1 MTGLSGSARRSV
13 YSGLVW
19 SATSAGGQSL
29 LQIVVLIVLARL
41 LAPAEF
47 GVASATMV
55 VSGLG
60 IVFSKLGIGQS
71 IIQRATLEPAHIES
85 GFILSML
92 LGVALGSAVFVGA
105 GAVADAF
112 RMPQLVPYIQLIALT
127 FPVVGLSI
135 VAESLLT
142 RELKFRALALIELV
156 SYLIGYGVVAVVL
169 ALLGYGAL
177 ALVLGSVGRM
187 CLRTALITYVHPHP
201 VGFRLSPKESK
212 EMLYFGGGQT
222 LARIGNFIALEGD
235 NFVAGRWLGAEAL
248 GLYSRAYKFAMLPA
262 VVAATAL
269 DRVLFPAMSRFQHD
283 PVFLW
288 GWFRRGSVVLA
299 IAIAPVS
306 AVAIVLAP
314 EIIEVVLGPA
324 WMAMVLPFQILCMG
338 GPFRASCRMSDSL
351 ARAMGA
357 VYRRAWRQAIYAG
370 CVILAAWIGQHS
382 GIAGIAVGVLC
393 ALIINFL
400 LMTQLS
406 MSLVSGSWRTFLLAH
421 WPALVVSLAFALPA
435 LGLATV
441 LRSMQHA
448 PVLVLTAVTG
458 GMLAIAMALV
468 VWKPRALLG
477 EDGLWL
483 LGNLRPPRAEPAA
496 SPDEQLGARAD

>member
-1 MTGLSGSARRSV
+1 MVGLTGSAKRNV
-13 YSGLVW
+13 YSGLMW
-19 SATSAGGQSL
+19 SATSAGGQSV
-29 LQIVVLIVLARL
+29 LQIVVLIILARL

-71 IIQRATLEPAHIES
+71 IIQRAKLEPAHIES
-85 GFILSML
+85 GFILSTL
-92 LGVALGSAVFVGA
+92 LGVALGSIVFFGA
-105 GAVADAF
+105 EPIADAF
-112 RMPQLVPYIQLIALT
+112 RMPQLTAYVQLTALT
-127 FPVVGLSI
+127 FPVVGLGI

-142 RELKFRALALIELV
+142 RELRFRALAVTELL
-156 SYLIGYGVVAVVL
+156 SYLLGYGAVAVVL

-177 ALVLGSVGRM
+177 ALVIGSIARL
-187 CLRTALITYVHPHP
+187 CLRTALIVYAHPHP
-201 VGFRLSPKESK
+201 VSLRLSPRESR

-248 GLYSRAYKFAMLPA
+248 GLYSRAYRFAMLPA
-262 VVAATAL
+262 VVVATAL

-288 GWFRRGSVVLA
+288 GWFRRGSVGLA
-299 IAIAPVS
+299 IAIGPAS
-306 AVAIVLAP
+306 AVAFVLAP

-324 WMAMVLPFQILCMG
+324 WTAMVLPFQILCLG

-357 VYRRAWRQAIYAG
+357 VYRRAWRQAVYAG
-370 CVILAAWIGQHS
+370 CVIVAAWIGQHS
-382 GIAGIAVGVLC
+382 GIAGIATGVLC
-393 ALIINFL
+393 ALIINFV

-406 MSLVSGSWRTFLLAH
+406 ISLVSGSWRAFVVSH
-421 WPALVVSLAFALPA
+421 WPALVVSMVFALPA
-435 LGLATV
+435 LGLAAL
-441 LRSMQHA
+441 LRSLHHSPILVGSGVGA
-448 PVLVLTAVTG
+448 GVLITA
-458 GMLAIAMALV
+458 LALV
-468 VWKPRALLG
+468 VWKPRTLLG

-483 LGNLRPPRAEPAA
+483 LDNLRPSRAAPLAA
-496 SPDEQLGARAD
+496 AADEQMS

>member
-1 MTGLSGSARRSV
+1 MTGLSGSAKRSV
-13 YSGLVW
+13 YSGLIW
-19 SATSAGGQSL
+19 SATSAGGQSI
-29 LQIVVLIVLARL
+29 LQIVVLIILARL

-85 GFILSML
+85 GFILSTL
-92 LGVALGSAVFVGA
+92 LGVALGSMVFLGA
-105 GAVADAF
+105 GPIADAF
-112 RMPQLVPYIQLIALT
+112 RMPQLVPYVQLIALT
-127 FPVVGLSI
+127 FPVVGLGI

-142 RELKFRALALIELV
+142 RELRFRALAVVELL
-156 SYLIGYGVVAVVL
+156 SYLLGYGVVAVVL

-177 ALVLGSVGRM
+177 ALVLGSVARLA
-187 CLRTALITYVHPHP
+187 LRTALIIYAHPHP
-201 VGFRLSPKESK
+201 VGLRLSPRESR

-262 VVAATAL
+262 IVVASAL
-269 DRVLFPAMSRFQHD
+269 DRVLFPAMARFQHD
-283 PVFLW
+283 PIFLW
-288 GWFRRGSVVLA
+288 GWFRRGSVGLA
-299 IAIAPVS
+299 IAISPVS
-306 AVAIVLAP
+306 AVAFVLAP
-314 EIIEVVLGPA
+314 EIIDVVLGPA
-324 WMAMVLPFQILCMG
+324 WMAMVLPFQVLCLG

-357 VYRRAWRQAIYAG
+357 VYRRAWRQGIYAG
-370 CVILAAWIGQHS
+370 CVIGAAWIGQHA
-382 GIAGIAVGVLC
+382 GIAGIAASVLC
-393 ALIINFL
+393 ALIINFV

-406 MSLVSGSWRTFLLAH
+406 FSLVSGSWRVFSVSH
-421 WPALVVSLAFALPA
+421 WPALVVSLVFVLPA
-435 LGLATV
+435 LGLATL
-441 LRSMQHA
+441 LRSLHYS
-448 PVLVLTAVTG
+448 PILVLFGVGA
-458 GMLAIAMALV
+458 GMLITALVLV

-483 LGNLRPPRAEPAA
+483 LGNLRPSRAEPPAPAA
-496 SPDEQLGARAD
+496 DEQMS